1 VRDVD
6 PENHLIHILDYDHR
20 NLKSKF
26 AKRAVP
32 LWPKL
37 AAVLS
42 QSLARRPR
50 PENGLLFPRAGADE
64 SKPLE
69 EQMMTRIRKS
79 LKSAAARAKIP
90 KDIGHHIARHSYVSA
105 RLEMVE
111 QGPMGNAVPVSPS
124 TLVRE
129 VGHATDEL
137 IQTTYGHL
145 TRKRVND
152 TRLDYGDDPVDL
164 KARAERAAEL
174 MSEAVKQG
182 LAKAKRRRAEEKA
195 LESEDGVLR
204 IRLDDDGGEL

>member
-1 VRDVD
+1 
-6 PENHLIHILDYDHR
+6 
-20 NLKSKF
+20 
-26 AKRAVP
+26 
-32 LWPKL
+32 
-37 AAVLS
+37 
-42 QSLARRPR
+42 
-50 PENGLLFPRAGADE
+50 
-64 SKPLE
+64 
-69 EQMMTRIRKS
+69 
-79 LKSAAARAKIP
+79 
-90 KDIGHHIARHSYVSA
+90 
-105 RLEMVE
+105 
-111 QGPMGNAVPVSPS
+111 MGNAVPVSPS

-204 IRLDDDGGEL
+204 IRLDDDGGELKGRRPREKGRFVKAAKPVMGRAAESEPAAPRVQLDDDEPQKGKRPREKGGRFTKPKGVG